1 MQNNAEG
8 SSQGSTGVVS
18 PRGVAFPPDVAESM
32 RIRTMQHLTEH
43 QVRLV
48 NHYLGDIFMSRR
60 RMPVKLAVGAVL
72 LFECDIGEGVSA
84 NEIAHRALRY
94 INKNMS
100 VTANS
105 VSGFLKV
112 MFKEGMLDYSQ
123 HHRGRIWWRVV

>member
-1 MQNNAEG
+1 MKNNAEG

-18 PRGVAFPPDVAESM
+18 PRGVAFPPVVVENA
-32 RIRTMQHLTEH
+32 RIRTMQNLTSH
-43 QVRLV
+43 QARLV
-48 NHYLGDIFMSRR
+48 NFYLGNIFMSRR

-72 LFECDIGEGVSA
+72 LFDCRVGEPISA
-84 NEIAHRALRY
+84 NEIAHRCLRY

-112 MFKEGMLDYSQ
+112 MFKNDLLSYSQ
-123 HHRGRIWWRVV
+123 HHQGRLWWRVV